1 MAAKQ
6 KSTPEDVVEQ
16 LRAIRLEVDDEI
28 QSLSF
33 AERRGFRN
41 KIKMSDASLQ
51 ASVSV
56 IGASDKV
63 SHAIGRSVEDVLEIF
78 SDRRRWY
85 AVESELRTLLNGVSS
100 ANLVRRHQLELI
112 AGHAYAIA
120 ARLARDPANAV
131 LIPLV
136 EEMQRLRKLERRRKP
151 ASRTDPEAP
160 AETEEEEP

>member
-1 MAAKQ
+1 MTRSK
-6 KSTPEDVVEQ
+6 
-16 LRAIRLEVDDEI
+16 
-28 QSLSF
+28 SLSF
-33 AERRGFRN
+33 AERRELRN
-41 KIKMSDASLQ
+41 KIKTSDAALQ

-56 IGASDKV
+56 IGASDNV
-63 SHAIGRSVEDVLEIF
+63 AHAIGWSVEDVLEIF
-78 SDRRRWY
+78 SDRQRWY

-112 AGHAYAIA
+112 AGNAYAIA

-151 ASRTDPEAP
+151 ASRTEPEP
-160 AETEEEEP
+160 PPEPQEEP

>member
-1 MAAKQ
+1 MAAAKQ

-16 LRAIRLEVDDEI
+16 LRAIRSDVDDEI
-28 QSLSF
+28 KSLSF
-33 AERRGFRN
+33 AERRGLRN
-41 KIKMSDASLQ
+41 KIKTSDAALQ
-51 ASVSV
+51 ASVSI

-63 SHAIGRSVEDVLEIF
+63 SHAIGRSVEDVLELF
-78 SDRRRWY
+78 SARQRWY
-85 AVESELRTLLNGVSS
+85 AVENELRTFLNGVSS
-100 ANLVRRHQLELI
+100 ANLVRRHELELI

-160 AETEEEEP
+160 PAAEEEP